1 MPVAV
6 GHGGCWLVVVAVGG
20 VVIPRFFRLTFRP
33 RFTKSRNCLRIQTL
47 ENE

>member
-6 GHGGCWLVVVAVGG
+6 GHGTCWLVVVAVVG
-20 VVIPRFFRLTFRP
+20 VIPRFFRLTFRP
-33 RFTKSRNCLRIQTL
+33 RFAESRHCLRIQTL